1 MRLAVSPRAARDLE
15 DIDDYIARDNP
26 ARAVSFISELRL
38 ACVAIAANP
47 QGFPVQFC
55 SCPKADFRTGVGW
68 GAFRTPPYGVIKATE
83 KLPCYGECA

>member
-15 DIDDYIARDNP
+15 DIGDYIARDNP

-47 QGFPVQFC
+47 QGFPAQFF

-68 GAFRTPPYGVIKATE
+68 GAFPHPTSSVS
-83 KLPCYGECA
+83 